1 MPSNAHVIEEL
12 SPIGVSDIL
21 FPVVTNAYESEN
33 VLYRREHDEYNRE
46 IFTKTNMELLHHIV
60 IFGVIANPFGSGI
73 NYNVYPKYAK
83 LMYGLTLTTSTI
95 DGQDYLN
102 LTSNGNLGY
111 CHITFTDTD
120 PYPFYQEPINMQFN
134 VSMDFSEPLPF
145 TIELVPMTL

>member
-12 SPIGVSDIL
+12 SPNGVSDTL

-33 VLYRREHDEYNRE
+33 VLYRREHDVYNRE
-46 IFTKTNMELLHHIV
+46 IFTKTNMKLLHNIV

-83 LMYGLTLTTSTI
+83 LMYGLTLTPLTSG
-95 DGQDYLN
+95 GQDSLI

-111 CHITFTDTD
+111 CHITFTDTN
-120 PYPFYQEPINMQFN
+120 PYSFYQEPIDMQFII
-134 VSMDFSEPLPF
+134 SMGFNEPLPF
-145 TIELVPMTL
+145 TIELVTTI